1 MRRPGIFVWAGLA
14 LALLVFPSCH
24 GGKNTHEGDGDI
36 TLKKKYAAKLGVTE
50 KEITNLALYRFIDD
64 WYGTPYK
71 YGGKSKGGVD
81 CSGFTSILYAQVYK
95 KTISGSSTSLFD
107 QCNAVSEKNLEEGNL
122 VFFKIN
128 SDKVSHVGVYL
139 KNHRFVHA
147 STHKGVIISSLEEEY
162 YKKYFYKGGKV
173 K

>member
-1 MRRPGIFVWAGLA
+1 MRRKQFLVPAVITVF
-14 LALLVFPSCH
+14 LLVLSSCH
-24 GGKNTHEGDGDI
+24 GGKHSNEGQGDI
-36 TLKKKYAAKLGVTE
+36 SLKKKYAAKLGVTE
-50 KEITNLALYRFIDD
+50 KEITNLVLYRFIDE
-64 WYGTPYK
+64 WYGAPYK

-81 CSGFTSILYAQVYK
+81 CSGFTTILYAQVYK
-95 KTISGSSTSLFD
+95 KTISGSSSSLFS
-107 QCNAVSEKNLEEGNL
+107 QCNPVSEKNLEEGNL

-147 STHKGVIISSLEEEY
+147 STHKGVIISSLEEDY
-162 YKKYFYKGGKV
+162 YKKYFYKGGKM